1 MSSRRNI
8 LSNRRTSPRLSGSRQ
23 NRIGSRLSRE
33 HGHGFS
39 GRKMSSSKRA
49 AEGEGSRPSSRRPS
63 IVPQSPAPELF
74 GTSSRYREQQQ
85 RQAAPFL
92 VRLRLREEQCLL
104 LRAPT
109 MVNLSLTESE
119 DPQIVDAAEPVS
131 GRQSHGE
138 ADGVTP
144 AGFFSLADFPL
155 GRFSFDALSSREP
168 ATHGSSPRACIARK
182 RSATSRP
189 SCRRPSI
196 LPPSPAAPTAANI
209 SPMPSR
215 RASCRP

>member
-144 AGFFSLADFPL
+144 AGFFSLVDFL
-155 GRFSFDALSSREP
+155 LTRFLHANRHPPTDQVRGHASLE
-168 ATHGSSPRACIARK
+168 K
-182 RSATSRP
+182 RSATSHP